1 MEGGNPKPQQ
11 VSVSQSLIDEDCERA
26 CAEDEGRSEA
36 EAVRVRKSG
45 PGLGRG
51 ASQARPR
58 EDSEEGKV
66 ISLGR

>member
-1 MEGGNPKPQQ
+1 MRARKRGGCEGEKRGG
-11 VSVSQSLIDEDCERA
+11 CEG
-26 CAEDEGRSEA
+26 EEEGRPEV
-36 EAVRVRKSG
+36 EAVRARKSG

-66 ISLGR
+66 IFLGR

>member
-1 MEGGNPKPQQ
+1 MRARKRGGCEG
-11 VSVSQSLIDEDCERA
+11 EE
-26 CAEDEGRSEA
+26 EGRPEV
-36 EAVRVRKSG
+36 EAVRARKSG

-66 ISLGR
+66 IFLGR